1 VVWLTQFAR
10 DWHHWKRHTPVES
23 YFSQDTSVD
32 KQKCRYK
39 CLLQILAGVAKTQ
52 PKGPQAIGDESSASC
67 SLESVSSDESIGSIL
82 LSVTREEQL
91 GIVPNKVCP
100 SNEFLAPKY

>member
-10 DWHHWKRHTPVES
+10 DWHHWKRHTPPES
-23 YFSQDTSVD
+23 YFSHDPRDD

-52 PKGPQAIGDESSASC
+52 PKGPQAIADESSC
-67 SLESVSSDESIGSIL
+67 SIESVISSEESVGSIL
-82 LSVTREEQL
+82 SNVTREEQL
-91 GIVPNKVCP
+91 GIVPNKV
-100 SNEFLAPKY
+100 SWML